1 MARPRQIV
9 AALRPARQTVTLVRS
24 TRWEAGLS
32 ESPTEAFEHAE
43 HAEHVAHLGDRTLTL
58 VSVTIAILAVF
69 AATVG
74 SLETLET
81 AAAFG
86 DKNHAVLMQS
96 KASNSWAYYQA
107 KSMKQNIYAVAAD
120 QGGAKAEE
128 FAAKARRYDDE
139 QKEISKEAKSF
150 EAESEAALASS
161 DTHERRHHILTIAVT
176 MLHVAIAVATIAII
190 IRGQLWPW
198 RASILLGLAGSAGAL
213 YAYLS

>member
-1 MARPRQIV
+1 MND
-9 AALRPARQTVTLVRS
+9 
-24 TRWEAGLS
+24 
-32 ESPTEAFEHAE
+32 SPTEAFEHAE
-43 HAEHVAHLGDRTLTL
+43 HAEHVSHLGDRTLTL

-96 KASNSWAYYQA
+96 KASDSWAFFQA
-107 KSMKQNIYAVAAD
+107 KSVKQGLYAVAAD
-120 QGGAKAEE
+120 QGGAKAQE
-128 FAAKARRYDDE
+128 FAEKARRYDDE

-150 EAESEAALASS
+150 EAGSEAALASS
-161 DTHERRHHILTIAVT
+161 EAHERRHHILTISVT

-198 RASILLGLAGSAGAL
+198 RASILLGLLGSAGAL
-213 YAYLS
+213 YAYLG